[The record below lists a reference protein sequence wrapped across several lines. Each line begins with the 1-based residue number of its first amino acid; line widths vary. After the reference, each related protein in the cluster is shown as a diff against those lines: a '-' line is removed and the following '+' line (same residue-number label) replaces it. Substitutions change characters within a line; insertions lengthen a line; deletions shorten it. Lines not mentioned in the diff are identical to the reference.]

1 MQLKVLAITFV
12 FWVIP
17 TLSSLEN
24 DSDKLIFKINIVT
37 FSSTKQD
44 SININMQLQV
54 LPTKSN

>member
-17 TLSSLEN
+17 TLSRLEN
-24 DSDKLIFKINIVT
+24 DSDKLIFKINLVT